1 MKVDYKEKTN
11 ECLLTP
17 PEENTSEKK
26 SFRENL
32 KDKRDEKI
40 FKSALNLAYKRVKK
54 DPQKGMLE
62 VVNVFDQFMM
72 PSSKDENSAKA
83 GLERIRNELKD
94 EN

>member
-1 MKVDYKEKTN
+1 MKVNYKENTN
-11 ECLLTP
+11 ESLLTP
-17 PEENTSEKK
+17 PEENKSDKK

-40 FKSALNLAYKRVKK
+40 FTSALNLAYKRVKK

-83 GLERIRNELKD
+83 GLRKSKK
-94 EN
+94 